1 MRETRAEVRATW
13 GGPRATTVV
22 AVQASGF
29 AVDHESRRGDCY
41 GTLDVDDRL
50 RRLAAYLAVDAP
62 VGARLVARGG
72 LRADHFVGLE
82 STASGYAELSYGL
95 GDWSARVAAS
105 RSRQALGSLRNEE
118 TRDAVTVAFDILF
131 PVPEAPVPSSTE
143 LVAGLGGSLR
153 GVQVRIDGYLRELGH
168 LRLAADPY
176 PRSAIVDPEEWEPAS
191 GRMRGLEVAWSL
203 VRSRGLSVLGG
214 YRWARVE
221 YDVQPREGYA
231 RPQELPE
238 WSGGRYTPRFHR
250 DHELE
255 LAPSFRHGSHTW
267 SARVSLRSGIPYP
280 EDHPFVEP
288 GSRLPMYHRVDVG
301 WGRDVGSW
309 AIRASV
315 ANLLLKVNALGYW
328 YFEEDEDRG
337 ARDAREDGFRVLPFL
352 KAEFRW

>member
-1 MRETRAEVRATW
+1 MRETRVEVRATW
-13 GGPRATTVV
+13 SGPRATTVA

-29 AVDHESRRGDCY
+29 AVDHETSGGDRY
-41 GTLDVDDRL
+41 GTIDVDDRL
-50 RRLAAYLAVDAP
+50 GRLAEYLSVGAP

-131 PVPEAPVPSSTE
+131 PVLESPVPSSTE

-153 GVQVRIDGYLRELGH
+153 GVQVRVDGYLRELDH

-176 PRSAIVDPEEWEPAS
+176 PRSAIADPEEWEPAS
-191 GRMRGLEVAWSL
+191 GSMRGLEVGWSL
-203 VRSRGLSVLGG
+203 VRSQGLSVLGG

-221 YDVQPREGYA
+221 YDVQSR
-231 RPQELPE
+231 
-238 WSGGRYTPRFHR
+238 GRYAPRFHR

-267 SARVSLRSGIPYP
+267 SARISIRSGIPYP
-280 EDHPFVEP
+280 EDHPDAEP
-288 GSRLPMYHRVDVG
+288 GSRLPMYHRADVG
-301 WGRDVGSW
+301 WGRDIGSW
-309 AIRASV
+309 LIRASV
-315 ANLLLKVNALGYW
+315 ANLLLNVNALGYW
-328 YFEEDEDRG
+328 YYEEDKDRG
-337 ARDAREDGFRVLPFL
+337 AREARKDGFRVLPFL